1 MLILYDEDILF
12 WLLMTVVNMLA
23 STPHMHTV
31 LHPQSEDTSRLMN
44 IVFQA
49 VIFGFLFQAVID
61 ANIFPV
67 LIDILGKAEFKTRKE
82 AAWAITNAT
91 SGGTAE
97 QIRYLVDQ
105 GCIPP
110 LCDLLTVMDGK
121 IVQVALNGLENIL
134 RLGDQD
140 ARAHKGVNPYAVLIE
155 ECYGKLEKCILRP

>member
-1 MLILYDEDILF
+1 MLISYSEGILF
-12 WLLMTVVNMLA
+12 WLPVTLVNMLA
-23 STPHMHTV
+23 STAYMDTV
-31 LHPQSEDTSRLMN
+31 LHPQSEDTSRLLN

-49 VIFGFLFQAVID
+49 VTFIFLFQAVID

-155 ECYGKLEKCILRP
+155 ECYGKLEKHI